1 MSGGE
6 PSSIK
11 GDPLCAAASR
21 PQGCTMS
28 PVLFIFYPGFIIPNV
43 CRNCKGKGRYSVG
56 LALYNKWRPMR
67 LDDVIGQEHITR
79 TLKNQAAQ
87 GRLSH
92 AYLFCGPRGTGK
104 TTCARILAKAA
115 NCLSPVNGDPCNR
128 CDACRAINDGIAT
141 DVFELDAATY
151 TGVDSIRDLRDEAV
165 YAPAELRRKVYI
177 MDEVH
182 MLSTSAFNALLKIL
196 EEPPEHV
203 MFVLASTE
211 LHKIPATILSRCQR
225 FEFRRIERRDI
236 ARRLMKVAAEE
247 NIPLADSGAMTIAHM
262 SDGAMRNALS
272 LLEQASAL
280 SAADTTLDNDG
291 VSKAL
296 GLVTAEALLNCA
308 ASIASGDAK
317 AVLQLF
323 TAQYET
329 GVEPAGFA
337 DRLMALYRDLL
348 IRKTSDTDILI
359 GSGYTVSDLNRL
371 LPMYSPERLLYSVKT
386 LRDALL
392 QLNRSPNRRI
402 DVEMAL
408 LALCKPILGGD
419 GAALAARIAEVEKRM
434 ASGFVPAA
442 PAGEAVP
449 DAPAAPAASDSA
461 PVQPAAA
468 PAADSKAAPAPSA
481 PAATA
486 PTSGGMQPINFR
498 DELVSAL
505 RDTLDRMTYSY
516 IKTCDI
522 VAGGGKLVLRAP
534 DDMTYE
540 IVSRR
545 KTLDAVAE
553 TLAVLG
559 RSYRASAEL
568 VGQEAAADSSDGFSE
583 LVSFAEE
590 NPEIATFFK

>member
-1 MSGGE
+1 MS
-6 PSSIK
+6 
-11 GDPLCAAASR
+11 
-21 PQGCTMS
+21 
-28 PVLFIFYPGFIIPNV
+28 
-43 CRNCKGKGRYSVG
+43 

-67 LDDVIGQEHITR
+67 FDDVIGQEHITR

-87 GRLSH
+87 NRLSH

-115 NCLSPVNGDPCNR
+115 NCLSPVNGDPCN
-128 CDACRAINDGIAT
+128 ACAACLGINDNSAT

-165 YAPAELRRKVYI
+165 YAPSELRKKVYI

-182 MLSTSAFNALLKIL
+182 MLSQSAFNALLKIL

-203 MFVLASTE
+203 MFILASTE

-236 ARRLMKVAAEE
+236 AKRLMKVAAEE
-247 NIPLADSGAMTIAHM
+247 KIPLADSGALTIAHM

-280 SAADTTLDNDG
+280 SGGAALDSDG
-291 VSKAL
+291 VAKAL
-296 GLVTAEALLNCA
+296 GLVTAEVLLNCA
-308 ASIASGDAK
+308 SLIAAGDVK
-317 AVLQLF
+317 AVLALF
-323 TAQYET
+323 TAQYES

-348 IRKTSDTDILI
+348 IRKTSDTDVLL
-359 GSGYTVSDLNRL
+359 GSGYTAGDLSRL
-371 LPMYSPERLLYSVKT
+371 LPQYAPERLLFSVKT

-408 LALCKPILGGD
+408 LALCRPSLGGD
-419 GAALAARIAEVEKRM
+419 YTALAARVAALEARM
-434 ASGFVPAA
+434 AAGSVPAA
-442 PAGEAVP
+442 ATA
-449 DAPAAPAASDSA
+449 APAKESVAAENPPAAAKPAASDSPSA
-461 PVQPAAA
+461 AAAA
-468 PAADSKAAPAPSA
+468 PPPAAPPDAAPDS
-481 PAATA
+481 P
-486 PTSGGMQPINFR
+486 QPVSFR
-498 DELVSAL
+498 DELISAL

-522 VAGGGKLVLRAP
+522 LAGGEKLILRAP

-540 IVSRR
+540 IVSKR
-545 KTLDAVAE
+545 KTLDAVTE

-559 RSYRASAEL
+559 RPHRVSAEL
-568 VGQEAAADSSDGFSE
+568 GRAAEAPSGDGAATDGFDELLSFAAD
-583 LVSFAEE
+583 
-590 NPEIATFFK
+590 NPDIAGIR

>member
-1 MSGGE
+1 MS
-6 PSSIK
+6 
-11 GDPLCAAASR
+11 
-21 PQGCTMS
+21 
-28 PVLFIFYPGFIIPNV
+28 
-43 CRNCKGKGRYSVG
+43 

-67 LDDVIGQEHITR
+67 FDDVIGQEHITR

-87 GRLSH
+87 NRLSH

-115 NCLSPVNGDPCNR
+115 NCLSPVNGDPCN
-128 CDACRAINDGIAT
+128 ACAACLGINDNSAT

-165 YAPAELRRKVYI
+165 YAPSELRKKVYI

-182 MLSTSAFNALLKIL
+182 MLSQSAFNALLKIL

-203 MFVLASTE
+203 MFILASTE

-236 ARRLMKVAAEE
+236 AKRLMKVAAEE
-247 NIPLADSGAMTIAHM
+247 KIPLADSGALTIAHM

-280 SAADTTLDNDG
+280 SGGAALDSDG
-291 VSKAL
+291 VAKAL
-296 GLVTAEALLNCA
+296 GLVTAEVLLNCA
-308 ASIASGDAK
+308 SLIAAGDVK
-317 AVLQLF
+317 AVLALF
-323 TAQYET
+323 TAQYES

-337 DRLMALYRDLL
+337 DGLMALYRDLL
-348 IRKTSDTDILI
+348 IRKTSDTDVLL
-359 GSGYTVSDLNRL
+359 GSGYTAGDLSRL
-371 LPMYSPERLLYSVKT
+371 LPQYAPERLLFSVKT

-408 LALCKPILGGD
+408 LALCRPSLGGD
-419 GAALAARIAEVEKRM
+419 YTALAARVAALEARM
-434 ASGFVPAA
+434 AAGSVPAA
-442 PAGEAVP
+442 ATA
-449 DAPAAPAASDSA
+449 APAKESGAAENPPAAAKPAASDSPSA
-461 PVQPAAA
+461 AAAA
-468 PAADSKAAPAPSA
+468 PPPAAPPDAAPDS
-481 PAATA
+481 P
-486 PTSGGMQPINFR
+486 QPVSFR
-498 DELVSAL
+498 DELISAL

-522 VAGGGKLVLRAP
+522 LAGGEKLILRAP

-540 IVSRR
+540 IVSKR
-545 KTLDAVAE
+545 KTLDAVTE

-559 RSYRASAEL
+559 RPHRVSAEL
-568 VGQEAAADSSDGFSE
+568 GRAAEAPSGDGAATDGFDELLSFAAD
-583 LVSFAEE
+583 
-590 NPEIATFFK
+590 NPDIAGIR

>member
-1 MSGGE
+1 MS
-6 PSSIK
+6 
-11 GDPLCAAASR
+11 
-21 PQGCTMS
+21 
-28 PVLFIFYPGFIIPNV
+28 
-43 CRNCKGKGRYSVG
+43 

-67 LDDVIGQEHITR
+67 FDDVIGQEHITR

-87 GRLSH
+87 NRLSH

-115 NCLSPVNGDPCNR
+115 NCLSPVNGDPCN
-128 CDACRAINDGIAT
+128 ACAACLGINDNSAT

-165 YAPAELRRKVYI
+165 YAPSELRKKVYI

-182 MLSTSAFNALLKIL
+182 MLSQSAFNALLKIL

-203 MFVLASTE
+203 MFILASTE

-236 ARRLMKVAAEE
+236 AKRLMKVAAEE
-247 NIPLADSGAMTIAHM
+247 KIPLADSGALTIAHM

-280 SAADTTLDNDG
+280 SGGAALDSDG
-291 VSKAL
+291 VAKAL
-296 GLVTAEALLNCA
+296 GLVTAEVLLNCA
-308 ASIASGDAK
+308 SLIAAGDVK
-317 AVLQLF
+317 AVLALF
-323 TAQYET
+323 TAQYES

-348 IRKTSDTDILI
+348 IRKTSDTDVLL
-359 GSGYTVSDLNRL
+359 GSGYTAGDLSRL
-371 LPMYSPERLLYSVKT
+371 LPQYAPERLLFSVKT

-408 LALCKPILGGD
+408 LALCRPSLGGD
-419 GAALAARIAEVEKRM
+419 YTALAARVAALEARM
-434 ASGFVPAA
+434 AAGSVPAA
-442 PAGEAVP
+442 ATA
-449 DAPAAPAASDSA
+449 APAKESGAAENPPAAAKPAASDSPSA
-461 PVQPAAA
+461 AAAA
-468 PAADSKAAPAPSA
+468 PPPAAPPDAAPDS
-481 PAATA
+481 P
-486 PTSGGMQPINFR
+486 QPVSFR
-498 DELVSAL
+498 DELISAL

-522 VAGGGKLVLRAP
+522 LAGGEKLILRAP

-540 IVSRR
+540 IVSKR
-545 KTLDAVAE
+545 KTLDAVTE

-559 RSYRASAEL
+559 RPHRVSAEL
-568 VGQEAAADSSDGFSE
+568 GRAAEAPSGDGAATDGFDELLSFAAD
-583 LVSFAEE
+583 
-590 NPEIATFFK
+590 NPDIAGIR

>member
-1 MSGGE
+1 MS
-6 PSSIK
+6 
-11 GDPLCAAASR
+11 
-21 PQGCTMS
+21 
-28 PVLFIFYPGFIIPNV
+28 
-43 CRNCKGKGRYSVG
+43 

-67 LDDVIGQEHITR
+67 FDDVIGQEHITR

-87 GRLSH
+87 NRLSH

-115 NCLSPVNGDPCNR
+115 NCLSPVNGDPCN
-128 CDACRAINDGIAT
+128 ACAACLGINDSSAT

-165 YAPAELRRKVYI
+165 YAPSELRKKVYI

-182 MLSTSAFNALLKIL
+182 MLSQSAFNALLKIL

-203 MFVLASTE
+203 MFILASTE

-236 ARRLMKVAAEE
+236 AKRLMKVAAEE
-247 NIPLADSGAMTIAHM
+247 KIPLADSGALTIAHM

-280 SAADTTLDNDG
+280 SGGAALDSDG
-291 VSKAL
+291 VAKVL
-296 GLVTAEALLNCA
+296 GLVTAEVLLNCA
-308 ASIASGDAK
+308 SLIAAGDAK
-317 AVLQLF
+317 AVLALF
-323 TAQYET
+323 AAQYES

-348 IRKTSDTDILI
+348 IRKTSDTDVLI
-359 GSGYTVSDLNRL
+359 GSGYTADDLSRL
-371 LPMYSPERLLYSVKT
+371 LPQYAPERLLFSVKT

-408 LALCKPILGGD
+408 LALCRPSLGGD
-419 GAALAARIAEVEKRM
+419 YTALAARIAALEARV
-434 ASGFVPAA
+434 AAGFVPAA
-442 PAGEAVP
+442 AGTAAPAGAAGAESP
-449 DAPAAPAASDSA
+449 PPAANPGAPAASDPPA
-461 PVQPAAA
+461 VPAVPAAA
-468 PAADSKAAPAPSA
+468 APDAP
-481 PAATA
+481 
-486 PTSGGMQPINFR
+486 QPVSFR
-498 DELVSAL
+498 DELISAL

-522 VAGGGKLVLRAP
+522 LAGGEKLILRAP

-540 IVSRR
+540 IVSKR

-559 RSYRASAEL
+559 RPHRVSAEL
-568 VGQEAAADSSDGFSE
+568 GRAAEAPSGDGAAADGFDE
-583 LVSFAEE
+583 LLSFAAD
-590 NPEIATFFK
+590 NPDIAGIR

>member
-1 MSGGE
+1 
-6 PSSIK
+6 
-11 GDPLCAAASR
+11 
-21 PQGCTMS
+21 MS
-28 PVLFIFYPGFIIPNV
+28 PVLFILSVDSIIPKV

-67 LDDVIGQEHITR
+67 FDDVIGQEHITR

-87 GRLSH
+87 DRLSH

-280 SAADTTLDNDG
+280 SAAEATLDNDG

-323 TAQYET
+323 TSQYET

-442 PAGEAVP
+442 PAGETTP
-449 DAPAAPAASDSA
+449 DAPAAPAPSDSV
-461 PVQPAAA
+461 PAA
-468 PAADSKAAPAPSA
+468 PAAPAAGSPAAPEKPAVSA
-481 PAATA
+481 PAT
-486 PTSGGMQPINFR
+486 GGMQPINFR
-498 DELVSAL
+498 DELISAL

-568 VGQEAAADSSDGFSE
+568 VGQESSGDSSDGFSE
-583 LVSFAEE
+583 LENFAKE
-590 NPEIATFFK
+590 NPDIATFIQ

>member
-1 MSGGE
+1 MS
-6 PSSIK
+6 
-11 GDPLCAAASR
+11 
-21 PQGCTMS
+21 
-28 PVLFIFYPGFIIPNV
+28 
-43 CRNCKGKGRYSVG
+43 

-67 LDDVIGQEHITR
+67 FDDVIGQEHITR

-87 GRLSH
+87 NRLSH

-115 NCLSPVNGDPCNR
+115 NCLSPVNGDPCN
-128 CDACRAINDGIAT
+128 ACAACLGINDSSAT

-165 YAPAELRRKVYI
+165 YAPSELRKKVYI

-182 MLSTSAFNALLKIL
+182 MLSQSAFNALLKIL

-203 MFVLASTE
+203 MFILASTE

-236 ARRLMKVAAEE
+236 AKRLMKVAAEE
-247 NIPLADSGAMTIAHM
+247 KIPLADSGALTIAHM

-280 SAADTTLDNDG
+280 SGGAALDSDG
-291 VSKAL
+291 VAKAL
-296 GLVTAEALLNCA
+296 GLVTAEVLLNCA
-308 ASIASGDAK
+308 SLIAAGDAK
-317 AVLQLF
+317 AVLALF
-323 TAQYET
+323 AAQYES

-348 IRKTSDTDILI
+348 IRKTSDTDVLI
-359 GSGYTVSDLNRL
+359 GSGYTTDDLSRL
-371 LPMYSPERLLYSVKT
+371 LPQYAPERLLFSVKT

-408 LALCKPILGGD
+408 LALCRPSLGGD
-419 GAALAARIAEVEKRM
+419 YTALAARIAALEARV
-434 ASGFVPAA
+434 AAGFVPAA
-442 PAGEAVP
+442 AGTAAPAGAAGAESP
-449 DAPAAPAASDSA
+449 PPAANPGAPAASDPPA
-461 PVQPAAA
+461 VPAVPAVPAAA
-468 PAADSKAAPAPSA
+468 PDAP
-481 PAATA
+481 
-486 PTSGGMQPINFR
+486 QPVSFR
-498 DELVSAL
+498 DELISAL

-522 VAGGGKLVLRAP
+522 LAGGEKLILRAP

-540 IVSRR
+540 IVSKR

-559 RSYRASAEL
+559 RPHRVSAEL
-568 VGQEAAADSSDGFSE
+568 GRAAEAPSGDGAAADGFDE
-583 LVSFAEE
+583 LLSFAAD
-590 NPEIATFFK
+590 NPDIAGIR